1 MRIILI
7 GIPGAGKSTQGNLLS
22 KRLKL
27 PYLSAGHIFRQIAKE
42 KSARGRYYKEVLH
55 SGELL
60 PDDKALPVIEEYLAR
75 KEYKRGY
82 ILDGF
87 PRNIAQ
93 AKNFKENIDK
103 VINIALPDKE
113 ALWRLAYRAD
123 NRDDQAAATIVH
135 RLEVFHESTDPLIQH
150 YREVGLLVDIDGTG
164 SVEEVNEEILKNLG
178 KEFIDNHLTKWDNK
192 KKVILALTGLSGAG
206 KSTVA
211 KLLSEE
217 RDVPIFSLETVD
229 IHKLRDAVKESHV
242 AVLDDVESSD
252 MFEKFKEDAHGM
264 HVIVVHV
271 WADKETRRKR
281 MKDTDKQDQID
292 IEKKDV
298 GKILSQA
305 DYLVDT
311 SDASEEFDTQV
322 ERIFREVYFGL
333 D

>member
-42 KSARGRYYKEVLH
+42 KTPRGRYYKEVLH

-93 AKNFKENIDK
+93 AKNFNEKIDK

-123 NRDDQAAATIVH
+123 KRDDQAAATIVH
-135 RLEVFHESTDPLIQH
+135 RLEVFHESTDPLIEH
-150 YREVGLLVDIDGTG
+150 YRKVGLLVDIDGSGT
-164 SVEEVNEEILKNLG
+164 VEEVNEEILKNLG
-178 KEFIDNHLTKWDNK
+178 KEFVDNHLKNWDSK
-192 KKVILALTGLSGAG
+192 KKVVLALTGLRSAG
-206 KSTVA
+206 KTTVA
-211 KLLSEE
+211 KALQED
-217 RDVPIFSLETVD
+217 RDVPVFSLKDLNLDTLKD
-229 IHKLRDAVKESHV
+229 SVKESHV
-242 AVLDDVESSD
+242 AILDDIESAEA
-252 MFEKFKEDAHGM
+252 FEKFKKQASGM

-281 MKDTDKQDQID
+281 MKNTDKQDQID
-292 IEKKDV
+292 IEKNDV
-298 GKILSQA
+298 GKILGQA

-311 SDASEEFDTQV
+311 SDSSEEFDAQV